1 MAMSVPLNRRR
12 TLDPVVMMVG
22 ALALA
27 IVLTWII
34 PSGAYRRLPNG
45 DAVPGTYH
53 AIPKVRSVAA
63 LWAAKS
69 TEKLA
74 APASPIALV
83 TALPTGMA
91 RQAGLIF
98 MIMFLG
104 GMFGVLRAS
113 GAVEAAIERMVSL
126 SGGRAAVVAPCL
138 MIAISAGSSFLGL
151 ISEYLLIIPIVLAL
165 AARLGRGVLFGFAI
179 VTVAAKI
186 GYLGSVT
193 NPVILM
199 VAQPIAGVPVF
210 SGFSLR
216 LAMWMGFLVLG
227 IGVVLREGRAELH
240 AVVPGPASALSA
252 RHLAIVGLVCASVAL
267 IIYGSAEWHWRDA
280 QFGAFYLALAVAV
293 GVAGG
298 MSAGRIAHALVEG
311 MKSMVLAGFLV
322 GMAGA
327 VEVVLTEGRILDPI
341 VHGLASLSEGLPRV
355 LVGEALVLIEMVLT
369 FLIPSASAKAAL
381 SMPILVPIA
390 RMAGISGQTTVL
402 AFLLGNGLVN
412 MVSPTS
418 GMLLAYLATANLPFS
433 TWFRFILPLFGL
445 LTLLAF
451 VVIGF
456 AVHIGY

>member
-1 MAMSVPLNRRR
+1 MSEPAPRKR
-12 TLDPVVMMVG
+12 TLDPVVMMIG
-22 ALALA
+22 ALAVA
-27 IVLTWII
+27 IALTWIV
-34 PSGAYRRLPNG
+34 PSGAYRRLPDG
-45 DAVPGTYH
+45 SAVPGTYH
-53 AIPKVRSVAA
+53 AIPKVRSLAA
-63 LWAAKS
+63 LLPTRS
-69 TEKLA
+69 TERSA
-74 APASPIALV
+74 SPASPVALF
-83 TALPTGMA
+83 TALPTGMG

-113 GAVEAAIERMVSL
+113 GALEAAIERMVAL
-126 SGGRAAVVAPCL
+126 SGGRAVIVAPCL

-165 AARLGRGVLFGFAI
+165 SARLGRGVLFGFAI

-216 LAMWMGFLVLG
+216 LAIWMGFLLLG
-227 IGVVLREGRAELH
+227 IGVVVREGRAELH
-240 AVVPGPASALSA
+240 AVEPAPSAPLSM
-252 RHLAIVGLVCASVAL
+252 RHLAIVGLICVSVAL
-267 IIYGSAEWHWRDA
+267 IIYGSAEWHWRDG
-280 QFGAFYLALAVAV
+280 QFAAFYLALAVAV
-293 GVAGG
+293 GAAGG
-298 MSAGRIAHALVEG
+298 MSAGQIARALVDG

-327 VEVVLTEGRILDPI
+327 VEVVLTEGRILDTI
-341 VHGLASLSEGLPRV
+341 VHGLASLAGGLPRV
-355 LVGEALVLIEMVLT
+355 WVGEALVVIEMVLT
-369 FLIPSASAKAAL
+369 FLIPSGSAKAAL

-390 RMAGISGQTTVL
+390 GLAGISGQTTVL

-418 GMLLAYLATANLPFS
+418 GMLLAYLATAQLPFS

-445 LTLLAF
+445 LTVLAF
-451 VVIGF
+451 AVIAF